1 MGQCDMESYLTKHY
15 TIVCTFTIDM
25 INYVKFKY
33 VKLLKRIETLIKN
46 KNTQFKLRSPNL
58 TEEARRAAVTWRWRL
73 RRLTLL
79 CTVAATSRR

>member
-15 TIVCTFTIDM
+15 TIVCNFTIDM

-46 KNTQFKLRSPNL
+46 KNT
-58 TEEARRAAVTWRWRL
+58 
-73 RRLTLL
+73 
-79 CTVAATSRR
+79 